1 MDTNYTALNNRVTTA
16 IETHLLNVKALTPN
30 ADVPILSKEITAV
43 VFDALGEGG
52 LTRETI
58 EKLGNGTL
66 ATAKSQ
72 GR

>member
-1 MDTNYTALNNRVTTA
+1 MDTNYTALNNSVTTA
-16 IETHLLNVKALTPN
+16 IEAHLLNVNALTPN

-52 LTRETI
+52 LTQATI
-58 EKLGNGTL
+58 EKLGKGTL

-72 GR
+72 ST